1 MKLRFL
7 PVSVLLSLAASGA
20 AAARGESLVAV
31 GKSLTVA
38 SPVVGRVVGVAAD
51 VDVRAPVSGDV
62 VAWGGRVR
70 LSPGAAI
77 GGSLIAFGAEVTG
90 DLGSVAGK
98 IVTPGSLAE
107 LYLSEAKRGPFRP
120 ASGRDAATAAGLRLL
135 VLAIWALLSSAV
147 LRLWAGP
154 VARAAQCFED
164 SPGAAASAG
173 VAGVA
178 FLLLSGV
185 TALSAFPPVSR
196 VASAA
201 VILAAAAALKIFGMT
216 ALFLFLGQKIS
227 RRYAP
232 RQRPA
237 ALAIGLAAAGLVSL
251 VPVAGPL
258 VWSAASVFAVG
269 ASVYTRFGASR
280 FRVAVV

>member
-1 MKLRFL
+1 M
-7 PVSVLLSLAASGA
+7 
-20 AAARGESLVAV
+20 
-31 GKSLTVA
+31 
-38 SPVVGRVVGVAAD
+38 
-51 VDVRAPVSGDV
+51 
-62 VAWGGRVR
+62 R

-77 GGSLIAFGAEVTG
+77 GGSLIAFGAEVAG
-90 DLGSVAGK
+90 DRSCVAGR

-107 LYLSEAKRGPFRP
+107 VYLAEARRGPLHP
-120 ASGRDAATAAGLRLL
+120 ASGRDAATSAGLRLL

-164 SPGAAASAG
+164 SPAAAAAAG

-178 FLLLSGV
+178 FLFLSGV

-201 VILAAAAALKIFGMT
+201 VILAAAAALKVFGMT
-216 ALFLFLGQKIS
+216 ALFLFLGQKIA

-237 ALAIGLAAAGLVSL
+237 ALALGLAGAGLVSL
-251 VPVAGPL
+251 VPVAGPI

-269 ASVYTRFGASR
+269 AAVYTRFGASR